1 MSSLNSKAGR
11 TLFYQDLCGGLSLMV
26 LVVAAFHL
34 PLFA

>member
-11 TLFYQDLCGGLSLMV
+11 AMFYQDLCGGIALVV
-26 LVVAAFHL
+26 LVIAAFHL